1 MAAPTLK
8 IAVGVDLAAF
18 EEGMKTLNA
27 LSRQAAKTTLEQFLA
42 VNAELAKSSQTIMR
56 TGDKQLSEVL
66 SRSDMSL
73 RAKGESAG
81 KASKAKKDSEE
92 KEKGKDDTEVKRPL
106 LDFAKEADAV
116 NKALENAAVNGIK
129 KFEDGVIGLVMG
141 TKTAKQAFSDM
152 AKSIAQDFLRIAIRQ
167 VTGPLAGALG
177 GLFGGG
183 GGGVDPS
190 FIGPM
195 LPGNANGTDNWRG
208 GLTWVGE
215 RGPELVNV
223 PSGAQIIPN
232 DILRSGGGGVSAPVR
247 ISIDARGADE
257 SGMARLQAQL
267 AKLEANLPSR
277 IVSTV
282 REANKTRQL
291 F

>member
-8 IAVGVDLAAF
+8 VSVGADLSAF

-56 TGDKQLSEVL
+56 TGDKQLSDVL
-66 SRSDMSL
+66 SRSDMSS
-73 RAKGESAG
+73 RAKDKSAG
-81 KASKAKKDSEE
+81 KDSKTDKAKAEE
-92 KEKGKDDTEVKRPL
+92 DGKGKDDKEVKRPL
-106 LDFAKEADAV
+106 LDFANEAKAV
-116 NKALENAAVNGIK
+116 DKALENAALNGIK
-129 KFEDGVIGLVMG
+129 KFESGVIGLVMG
-141 TKTAKQAFSDM
+141 TKTLKQAFSDM
-152 AKSIAQDFLRIAIRQ
+152 AKSIAEDFLRIAIRQ

-183 GGGVDPS
+183 NVDASS
-190 FIGPM
+190 FIGPV

-223 PSGAQIIPN
+223 PRGAQIVPN
-232 DILRSGGGGVSAPVR
+232 EILRNGSGGVSAPVR

-257 SGMARLQAQL
+257 SGIVRLQAQL
-267 AKLEANLPSR
+267 AKLEANLPAR

-291 F
+291 S